1 MVNGKKVIIV
11 TQARIG
17 SSRFPRKILQKLGT
31 KSLIEHHIDRLLKVS
46 NSDGLVVATTKE
58 LGIEPLINLLK
69 DKNISYYQGS
79 TNDVLDRFYNSVK
92 SMSADFIVRV
102 TSDCPLIDPKL
113 ISNVIEFVVN
123 NNLDYGSNVLKESF
137 PDGQDVEV
145 FKFTA
150 LKNAYLNSKLKSD
163 KEHVT
168 PFIWRN
174 SSFLGGD
181 IFISDN
187 FLATTN
193 YSDIRMT
200 VDEPEDLVT
209 CQILIDHLGE
219 DEEWE
224 VYASHIR
231 DNQIMYSNQKIIR
244 NEGFIKSL
252 KND

>member
-123 NNLDYGSNVLKESF
+123 NNLDYGSNVLKELF

-150 LKNAYLNSKLKSD
+150 LEKAYLNSEINSD

-187 FLATTN
+187 FSTIKN

-231 DNQIMYSNQKIIR
+231 NNQIMYSNQKIKR

>member
-58 LGIEPLINLLK
+58 LGIEPLVNLLK
-69 DKNISYYQGS
+69 VKNISYYQGS

-174 SSFLGGD
+174 SSFLGGN

-187 FLATTN
+187 FLATKN

-219 DEEWE
+219 DEEWK

-231 DNQIMYSNQKIIR
+231 DNQIMYSNQKIKR